1 MTTCS
6 RAFAVG
12 EHRELP
18 VRRGRHEQAEGQQPG
33 PAHDMCQGRTFAGCS
48 SLSARRLNPGR
59 SDEAV
64 GAVELSRVELV
75 VMGLLPRQRGEGG
88 ELELRCEG
96 PHSVGVAGSQPFQG
110 AEG

>member
-1 MTTCS
+1 MLYHTAPELE
-6 RAFAVG
+6 RHQIGHDNVG
-12 EHRELP
+12 FPFRM
-18 VRRGRHEQAEGQQPG
+18 R
-33 PAHDMCQGRTFAGCS
+33 S

-75 VMGLLPRQRGEGG
+75 VMGLLPRQRVEGG

>member
-1 MTTCS
+1 M
-6 RAFAVG
+6 R
-12 EHRELP
+12 
-18 VRRGRHEQAEGQQPG
+18 
-33 PAHDMCQGRTFAGCS
+33 S

-75 VMGLLPRQRGEGG
+75 VIMGLLPRQRVKGG
-88 ELELRCEG
+88 ELKLRCEG

-110 AEG
+110 PEG

>member
-1 MTTCS
+1 MTMCS

-12 EHRELP
+12 EHRVLELERP
-18 VRRGRHEQAEGQQPG
+18 AAESWSFGRGG
-33 PAHDMCQGRTFAGCS
+33 
-48 SLSARRLNPGR
+48 
-59 SDEAV
+59 